1 MDKGECPRHD
11 PAPVGR
17 QSVPSPSLQP
27 RPPRLAPKA
36 MPPGLA
42 ERDVRRLAWW
52 LFEQVA
58 TAKEM
63 DATKA
68 RVLATVLN
76 LLESLGP
83 GGMEGDAK
91 LTETV
96 RIGKLSLGMPP
107 EGDDEWE
114 WVLERFKDE
123 AVDEFRRWPPL
134 AEEAGVS
141 G

>member
-1 MDKGECPRHD
+1 MDKGECPRHG
-11 PAPVGR
+11 PAAPGR
-17 QSVPSPSLQP
+17 QSVPSPSLQTE
-27 RPPRLAPKA
+27 PPSFPPKV